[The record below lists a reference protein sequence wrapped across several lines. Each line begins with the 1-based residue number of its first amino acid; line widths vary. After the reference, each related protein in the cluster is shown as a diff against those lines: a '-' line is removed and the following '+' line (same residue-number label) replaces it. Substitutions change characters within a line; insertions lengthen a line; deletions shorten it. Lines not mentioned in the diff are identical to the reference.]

1 MIGTRMARK
10 RGGGGRAL
18 CLVAALALGLTGLAC
33 QDAPTAVDGGSA
45 TDALYKP
52 GGGGGKPGGGGG
64 GSATLEFLAT
74 MGSGAMPDFVAA
86 AQPVSGGL
94 KRTLLK
100 ASGPYTFTVQ
110 FDAAD
115 LATCEDGGAR
125 LAGVLGTHTGTVE
138 VNVDRRSLADDPTY
152 GVVVNFETTL
162 GGHDY
167 FLTTGR
173 GMNELVEGS
182 GGATVS
188 KTAGFIRI
196 VEDGDYGVWCPA
208 RDGFDG
214 TNGVVD
220 FEFVFAE

>member
-45 TDALYKP
+45 TDALYKR
-52 GGGGGKPGGGGG
+52 PGGGGG
-64 GSATLEFLAT
+64 GGGSTTLEFLDT
-74 MGSGAMPDFVAA
+74 MGGGAMPDFVAA
-86 AQPVSGGL
+86 VQPVSGGL

-100 ASGPYTFTVQ
+100 ASGPYSFTVQ

-115 LATCEDGGAR
+115 IATCEDGGAR
-125 LAGVLGTHTGTVE
+125 LAGLLGTHTGTVE
-138 VNVDRRSLADDPTY
+138 VNVDRRSLANDPTY
-152 GVVVNFETTL
+152 GVVVNFEATL

-173 GMNELVEGS
+173 GMNELVETG
-182 GGATVS
+182 GGATVRKS
-188 KTAGFIRI
+188 GGFIRI
-196 VEDGDYGVWCPA
+196 VEDGDYGVWCPP

>member
-10 RGGGGRAL
+10 RGDGGRAL
-18 CLVAALALGLTGLAC
+18 CLVAAIALGLTGLAC
-33 QDAPTAVDGGSA
+33 QDTPTAVDGGSA
-45 TDALYKP
+45 TDALFKKP
-52 GGGGGKPGGGGG
+52 GGDTG
-64 GSATLEFLAT
+64 GSTTLEFLAT
-74 MGSGAMPDFVAA
+74 MSGGVMPDFVAA

-100 ASGPYTFTVQ
+100 ASGPYSFTVQ

-125 LAGVLGTHTGTVE
+125 LAGLLGTRTGTVE
-138 VNVDRRSLADDPTY
+138 VNVNRRSLADNPTY

-162 GGHDY
+162 DGHDY

-173 GMNELVEGS
+173 GLNELVEGS
-182 GGATVS
+182 GGATVRKS
-188 KTAGFIRI
+188 GGFIRI